1 MGCYLQWTVHSALLA
16 GLEDRFV
23 IRKSYVIPQSVIV
36 IQHVLISII
45 PLPGAYVY
53 MYRECVALVATS
65 LLPDVDAARK
75 FLCDKVPRLSWF
87 RASASSTELRR
98 QQRETPSRYL
108 IA

>member
-1 MGCYLQWTVHSALLA
+1 VGCYLQWTVHSALLA

-65 LLPDVDAARK
+65 LLPDVDAAGFSFVTK
-75 FLCDKVPRLSWF
+75 FQDF
-87 RASASSTELRR
+87 AGFELRLR
-98 QQRETPSRYL
+98 VPSFVDNKEKPHRVT
-108 IA
+108 